1 MSLASLTRKYNK
13 IIKNLYS
20 IESKEEAA
28 KFLKKIINEENDCRI
43 IKNKDEDFSKY
54 SCILK
59 IKNEKSNLK
68 FIEIIKSNLYSKEFY
83 KILSSEL
90 SDEDG
95 IDVVSMRSYC
105 TVLPEYEDF
114 YLLEIGY
121 NMY

>member
-1 MSLASLTRKYNK
+1 MSLGSLTTKYNEFYNEF
-13 IIKNLYS
+13 IKDIYS
-20 IESKEEAA
+20 IKSKKVAA
-28 KFLKKIINEENDCRI
+28 KFLKKIIDEYDCRI
-43 IKNKDEDFSKY
+43 IKNKEEDFSNY

-59 IKNEKSNLK
+59 IKKSDFK

-83 KILSSEL
+83 KILSNEL

-95 IDVVSMRSYC
+95 IDVVSMKSC
-105 TVLPEYEDF
+105 FTTEDEDF

>member
-1 MSLASLTRKYNK
+1 MSLGSLTRKYNEF
-13 IIKNLYS
+13 IKDLYS
-20 IESKEEAA
+20 IKSKEVAA
-28 KFLKKIINEENDCRI
+28 KFLKKIIDEYDCRI
-43 IKNKDEDFSKY
+43 IKNKEEDFSNY

-59 IKNEKSNLK
+59 IKNKKSNFK

-83 KILSSEL
+83 EILSSKL

-95 IDVVSMRSYC
+95 IDVVSMKSYF
-105 TVLPEYEDF
+105 TTEDEDF